1 MLGWYWIL
9 KYLWL
14 GVLFSTK
21 RNRQLIVRSK
31 SYKMWYSNQMVFG
44 LKNVHA
50 WYRQRQPWLTMWPYW
65 STSKSSVR
73 LWYFELWYMYF
84 SGFIV
89 LSHLSCG
96 THSLVVVEL
105 FVWPVTTCLHGTIS
119 WLCVGSLL
127 NDKLYSMSHTIMF
140 ILNLIVIV
148 IWCLL
153 ATHLHVFF
161 PSMVCVSQEDRPCGY
176 FTCLMSQS
184 WLQQQVLDFF
194 ITFLFFFLFL
204 FDMYTF
210 LFYFSFLSFYLF

>member
-1 MLGWYWIL
+1 MG
-9 KYLWL
+9 
-14 GVLFSTK
+14 
-21 RNRQLIVRSK
+21 
-31 SYKMWYSNQMVFG
+31 
-44 LKNVHA
+44 
-50 WYRQRQPWLTMWPYW
+50 
-65 STSKSSVR
+65 

-105 FVWPVTTCLHGTIS
+105 FVWSVTTGLHGIIS

-127 NDKLYSMSHTIMF
+127 NDKLDSMSHTIMF

-184 WLQQQVLDFF
+184 WLSSTGF
-194 ITFLFFFLFL
+194 IYIFLLFFYI
-204 FDMYTF
+204 MYTF
-210 LFYFSFLSFYLF
+210 LFYFSFLSFVLIQFSFCW

>member
-1 MLGWYWIL
+1 MI
-9 KYLWL
+9 
-14 GVLFSTK
+14 
-21 RNRQLIVRSK
+21 
-31 SYKMWYSNQMVFG
+31 WYSNQVVFG

-50 WYRQRQPWLTMWPYW
+50 WHRQRQPWLALWPYW
-65 STSKSSVR
+65 STSKGSVR
-73 LWYFELWYMYF
+73 VWYFELWYMYF

-105 FVWPVTTCLHGTIS
+105 FVWSVTTGLHGIIS

-127 NDKLYSMSHTIMF
+127 NDKLDSMSHTIMF

-161 PSMVCVSQEDRPCGY
+161 PSMVCVSQEGRPCGY

-184 WLQQQVLDFF
+184 WLQQVLDFF
-194 ITFLFFFLFL
+194 VTFLFFFCFCFCFWYVYIFVLF
-204 FDMYTF
+204 F
-210 LFYFSFLSFYLF
+210 FSFPCFNIVFFLLIVNH